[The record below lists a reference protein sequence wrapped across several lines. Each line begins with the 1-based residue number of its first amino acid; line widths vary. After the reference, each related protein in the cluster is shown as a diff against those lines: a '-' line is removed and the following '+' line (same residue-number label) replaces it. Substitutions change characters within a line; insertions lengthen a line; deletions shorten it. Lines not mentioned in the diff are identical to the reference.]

1 MTETDLCQS
10 KEEVML
16 KSEGTRLSTIHSH
29 VLWLNCA
36 CGRSASV
43 RVSELLALKSPP
55 VTVGDVVVKARCT
68 GCGQINV
75 QSCEIVHE
83 TP

>member
-1 MTETDLCQS
+1 
-10 KEEVML
+10 ML

-55 VTVGDVVVKARCT
+55 VTVSDVVAKARCT
-68 GCGQINV
+68 GCGQIDV
-75 QSCEIVHE
+75 KSCQIVYE
-83 TP
+83 AR